1 MVNGEVEG
9 CGDGLYPKWGGVLGL
24 RGAMPLPGNDASYI
38 QKGRNL
44 VYMFVYLLF
53 QHEIIVDSELAG
65 DAVHALIAA
74 RLTSVSGRIPGIL
87 GDFGPLHLLWCC
99 GVWFRIS

>member
-1 MVNGEVEG
+1 VVVGEVEG
-9 CGDGLYPKWGGVLGL
+9 CGDGLYRSLNGVGSWDSG
-24 RGAMPLPGNDASYI
+24 GAMPLPGNDASYM

-53 QHEIIVDSELAG
+53 QHEIIVDSELSG
-65 DAVHALIAA
+65 DDVQTLIAA
-74 RLTSVSGRIPGIL
+74 RLTSVYERLPGIL
-87 GDFGPLHLLWCC
+87 GDLLWCC